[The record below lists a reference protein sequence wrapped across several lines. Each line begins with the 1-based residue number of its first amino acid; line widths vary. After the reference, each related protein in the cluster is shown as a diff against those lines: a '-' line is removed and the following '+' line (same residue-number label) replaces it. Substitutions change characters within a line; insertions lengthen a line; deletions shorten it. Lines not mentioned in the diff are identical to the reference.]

1 MILSIFLALL
11 LFVFQSMC
19 AWTQLSNEVLKMP
32 AYVYTVACVSGE
44 FVSGVI
50 KWNGTADLD
59 LFVYRE
65 GNNLLSRSVVYKKF
79 LSYSQDSR

>member
-1 MILSIFLALL
+1 
-11 LFVFQSMC
+11 
-19 AWTQLSNEVLKMP
+19 MP
-32 AYVYTVACVSGE
+32 AYVYTVPCVSGE

-65 GNNLLSRSVVYKKF
+65 GNNLLSRSIVYKKF